1 MSDAAEK
8 GRFSMIFHCMPVW
21 KWRREAKRSFFPRT
35 CRLASG
41 AGGVYKKPMSLK
53 PLRIMTV
60 GRPHASF
67 WKDASAH
74 YLERISRWRQ
84 VTDTVIRDS
93 DPALPVARRVE
104 DEGKRILAALS
115 PQDIVVCLDEKGR
128 SMTSREFFRFLEG
141 MSNDA
146 TRRPCFIVGG
156 PFGLH
161 ESVRRQARHL
171 IAFGPQT
178 LPHELARVV
187 LLEQLYRAETL
198 LRNMPYHH
206 D

>member
-1 MSDAAEK
+1 MTPPL
-8 GRFSMIFHCMPVW
+8 FSLMTALV
-21 KWRREAKRSFFPRT
+21 KERDT
-35 CRLASG
+35 LAS
-41 AGGVYKKPMSLK
+41 VEMWRYDENMMLK
-53 PLRIMTV
+53 PLRIITV

-67 WKDASAH
+67 WKEAAEH
-74 YLERISRWRQ
+74 YLERISRWRR
-84 VTDTVIRDS
+84 VTDTLIRDS
-93 DPALPVARRVE
+93 DAALPVSQRIA
-104 DEGKRILAALS
+104 DEGKRIIAAIS
-115 PQDIVVCLDEKGR
+115 PQDIVVCLDEKGL
-128 SMTSREFFRFLEG
+128 SMTSREVSGFLEG
-141 MSNDA
+141 MSTDG

-156 PFGLH
+156 PFGLD
-161 ESVRRQARHL
+161 EIVREKARHL

>member
-1 MSDAAEK
+1 
-8 GRFSMIFHCMPVW
+8 
-21 KWRREAKRSFFPRT
+21 
-35 CRLASG
+35 
-41 AGGVYKKPMSLK
+41 MSLK

-60 GRPHASF
+60 GRPHAPF
-67 WKDASAH
+67 WKDAAAH
-74 YLERISRWRQ
+74 YLERLSRWRQ
-84 VTDTVIRDS
+84 ITDTVIKDA
-93 DPALPVARRVE
+93 DPALPIPRRVE
-104 DEGKRILAALS
+104 EEGRRILAALA

-128 SMTSREFFRFLEG
+128 SMTSREFSRFVDG
-141 MSNDA
+141 MSADA

-161 ESVRRQARHL
+161 DDVRQRARHL

>member
-1 MSDAAEK
+1 MMREQPTVL
-8 GRFSMIFHCMPVW
+8 RYVRSMKRAMVIF
-21 KWRREAKRSFFPRT
+21 SFFAIPAIMVCAVFAFLGYIGFWIVT
-35 CRLASG
+35 PVALVAYLALYG
-41 AGGVYKKPMSLK
+41 WYA
-53 PLRIMTV
+53 LRVSMGTV
-60 GRPHASF
+60 IGT
-67 WKDASAH
+67 
-74 YLERISRWRQ
+74 E
-84 VTDTVIRDS
+84 VTDTVVRDS

-104 DEGKRILAALS
+104 EEGKRILAALS

-128 SMTSREFFRFLEG
+128 SMTSREFSRFLDG
-141 MSNDA
+141 MSTDA

-161 ESVRRQARHL
+161 DSVREKARHL

>member
-1 MSDAAEK
+1 
-8 GRFSMIFHCMPVW
+8 
-21 KWRREAKRSFFPRT
+21 
-35 CRLASG
+35 
-41 AGGVYKKPMSLK
+41 MSLK
-53 PLRIMTV
+53 PLRIITV
-60 GRPHASF
+60 GRPHATF
-67 WKDASAH
+67 WKDAAAH
-74 YLERISRWRQ
+74 YLERLSRWRQ
-84 VTDTVIRDS
+84 MTDTIIRDS
-93 DPALPVARRVE
+93 DPALPVPRRVE
-104 DEGKRILAALS
+104 EEGRRILAAVT

-128 SMTSREFFRFLEG
+128 SMTSREFSRFLEG
-141 MSNDA
+141 MSTDA

-161 ESVRRQARHL
+161 DDVRQKARHL